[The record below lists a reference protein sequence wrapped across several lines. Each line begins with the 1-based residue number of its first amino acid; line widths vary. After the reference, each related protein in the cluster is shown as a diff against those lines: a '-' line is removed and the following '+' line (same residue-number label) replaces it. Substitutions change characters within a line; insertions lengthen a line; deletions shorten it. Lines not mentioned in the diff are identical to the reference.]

1 MSAPSLRLAGAVRGV
16 DLDGHKNANLF
27 WTGPSGRCRPAGSL
41 PCVSG
46 GRRDTVG
53 PGNVAMT
60 VQRYRL
66 AIRLLATGMVLS
78 WLGDA
83 SVPARQGLAR
93 GDGRPLVHVAGVDAL
108 ITPVSAEFIAQ
119 VLDDAAAAGAD
130 LVVLVLDTPGGL
142 VDSTR
147 DINTSIF
154 ESRTPVAVWVGPS
167 GARAA
172 SAGFLIT
179 IAADVA
185 AMAPGTHFGAAHPVA
200 GTGQPMDD
208 TMAEKAASDVAA
220 DARSTASQ
228 RGRNV
233 ELAEKAVTESQSFTA
248 AEALRATPPLID
260 LVVDDL
266 DALLEALDG
275 RAVTR
280 WDGRTE
286 VLHTA
291 NARVDRIEMN
301 WRQRLL
307 STIAHPQVAVLLFS
321 LGTLGLTIEL
331 WNPGAILPG
340 VVGGLCLLL
349 AFFAFQ
355 IIPIN
360 AVGLLLVLFG
370 LALLVLEMV
379 TASFGLLAAGGLV
392 SMVLG
397 LVMLIDSPSPEW
409 QLGWPFIIST
419 ILALAAIVTFV
430 TRLAVRAQIRR
441 PVTGVAGMVDESG
454 EVVDAIAS
462 GAAGRVA
469 THGEIWSAI
478 AHQPIPQGARV
489 RVVAVDGMT
498 LTVSPEPPAG
508 LDAKGTQP

>member
-1 MSAPSLRLAGAVRGV
+1 M
-16 DLDGHKNANLF
+16 K
-27 WTGPSGRCRPAGSL
+27 
-41 PCVSG
+41 
-46 GRRDTVG
+46 
-53 PGNVAMT
+53 
-60 VQRYRL
+60 VQRYRG
-66 AIRLLATGMVLS
+66 ATRLLAIGVVLA
-78 WLGDA
+78 WLGGA
-83 SVPARQGLAR
+83 PVPARQAR
-93 GDGRPLVHVAGVDAL
+93 DADGGRPLVHVAEVDAL
-108 ITPVSAEFIAQ
+108 IQPVSAAFIAQ
-119 VLDDAAAAGAD
+119 VLDAADAAGAD
-130 LVVLVLDTPGGL
+130 LVVLVLRTPGGL

-147 DINTSIF
+147 DINSSII
-154 ESRTPVAVWVGPS
+154 ESRTPVVVWVGPS

-185 AMAPGTHFGAAHPVA
+185 AMAPGTHIGAAHPVA

-208 TMAEKAASDVAA
+208 TMAEKAVSDVAA
-220 DARSTASQ
+220 YARSLASQ

-233 ELAEKAVTESQSFTA
+233 ELAEKAVTESQSFTEE
-248 AEALRATPPLID
+248 EALRATPPLID
-260 LVVDDL
+260 LVAADL

-275 RAVTR
+275 RVVTR

-291 NARVDRIEMN
+291 DARVEEMEMN

-307 STIAHPQVAVLLFS
+307 SAIAHPQIAVLLFS

-331 WNPGAILPG
+331 WNPGAIVPG

-370 LALLVLEMV
+370 LALLALEMV

-397 LVMLIDSPSPEW
+397 LVMLIDSPAPEL
-409 QLGWPFIIST
+409 QLGWPFILST
-419 ILALAAIVTFV
+419 IAALALIVTFV
-430 TRLAVRAQIRR
+430 TRLAVRAQLRR
-441 PVTGVAGMVDESG
+441 PVTGVAGMLDASG
-454 EVVDAIAS
+454 EVLEAIAA
-462 GAAGRVA
+462 GATGRVA

-478 AHQPIPQGARV
+478 ARQPIPQGARV
-489 RVVAVDGMT
+489 RVVEVDGMT
-498 LTVSPEPPAG
+498 LTVSPELPAG
-508 LDAKGTQP
+508 PDAKGTQP

>member
-1 MSAPSLRLAGAVRGV
+1 
-16 DLDGHKNANLF
+16 
-27 WTGPSGRCRPAGSL
+27 
-41 PCVSG
+41 
-46 GRRDTVG
+46 
-53 PGNVAMT
+53 MT

-66 AIRLLATGMVLS
+66 VTRLLATGVALW
-78 WLGDA
+78 WLGGA
-83 SVPARQGLAR
+83 SVPARQDFDP
-93 GDGRPLVHVAGVDAL
+93 GDGRPLVHVAEVDAL
-108 ITPVSAEFIAQ
+108 ITPVSAGFIAQ
-119 VLDDAAAAGAD
+119 VLDDADAAGAD

-154 ESRTPVAVWVGPS
+154 ESRTPVVVWVGPS

-185 AMAPGTHFGAAHPVA
+185 AMAPGTHFGAAHPVS

-208 TMAEKAASDVAA
+208 TMADKAASDVAA
-220 DARSTASQ
+220 DARSLASR

-233 ELAEKAVTESQSFTA
+233 ELAEKAVLESRSFTED
-248 AEALRATPPLID
+248 EALRATPPLID

-266 DALLEALDG
+266 DALLEVLDG
-275 RAVTR
+275 RRVTR
-280 WDGRTE
+280 WDGSTQ

-291 NARVDRIEMN
+291 GAQVDRIEMN

-307 STIAHPQVAVLLFS
+307 SAIAHPQVAVLLFS

-331 WNPGAILPG
+331 WNPGAVLPG

-370 LALLVLEMV
+370 LALLALEMV

-409 QLGWPFIIST
+409 QLGWPFILST
-419 ILALAAIVTFV
+419 ILALAAVVTFV
-430 TRLAVRAQIRR
+430 TRLAVHAQLRR

-454 EVVDAIAS
+454 EVLDVIAP

-478 AHQPIPQGARV
+478 AHQPIPRGVRV
-489 RVVAVDGMT
+489 RVVDVDGMT
-498 LTVSPEPPAG
+498 LTVSPDPPAG